1 MKTGM
6 TYGRAKCRFGIMCT
20 ISFIIKP
27 AEPVG
32 SVLVVS
38 LVALQ
43 FTFATSIVI
52 MTKING

>member
-52 MTKING
+52 MTNING